1 MKNFATLIL
10 LFLACANN
18 HSIAD
23 NKVKLIDHEM
33 TDQTEAWE
41 AYSYRAQIFKFL
53 GKTKEAQSGNENARI
68 LQNK

>member
-10 LFLACANN
+10 HFLACANN

-41 AYSYRAQIFKFL
+41 AYSYRAQIFKLL

>member
-10 LFLACANN
+10 LFLTCANN

-41 AYSYRAQIFKFL
+41 AYSYRAQIFKLL